1 MPVTDRDKLL
11 TQLLRSVSRS
21 FYLTLRVLPSK
32 LRQPV
37 GLAYLLARA
46 ADTIADTRLLP
57 PDQRL
62 KYLLAFRAQIAGPTS
77 RQALDEIAGAL
88 SDKQSN
94 PAERA
99 LLETLPKAFSV
110 LEGLAEEDRARVRC
124 IVTKLTQ
131 GMEID
136 LTTFPPGESGE
147 IAALNDAEDLDRY
160 IYLVAGCV
168 GEFWT
173 ETAKAHTDKLNHWDT
188 EKMSEIGVRFGKAL
202 QLTNVLRDVPKDL
215 RIGRCYLPW
224 ADLELVGLSPEQLL
238 EPSSGVRAMSVLK
251 SRIETALE
259 HYTAAEEYLLAIPR
273 RCPRL
278 RLAALWPILIGLA
291 TLDRLVRNKDW
302 LDPSKP
308 SRVTRGWVYRTV
320 ALSVPAVFSDSLLRM
335 WIHRL
340 RRHVSA

>member
-1 MPVTDRDKLL
+1 
-11 TQLLRSVSRS
+11 
-21 FYLTLRVLPSK
+21 
-32 LRQPV
+32 
-37 GLAYLLARA
+37 
-46 ADTIADTRLLP
+46 
-57 PDQRL
+57 
-62 KYLLAFRAQIAGPTS
+62 
-77 RQALDEIAGAL
+77 
-88 SDKQSN
+88 
-94 PAERA
+94 
-99 LLETLPKAFSV
+99 
-110 LEGLAEEDRARVRC
+110 
-124 IVTKLTQ
+124 
-131 GMEID
+131 
-136 LTTFPPGESGE
+136 
-147 IAALNDAEDLDRY
+147 
-160 IYLVAGCV
+160 
-168 GEFWT
+168 
-173 ETAKAHTDKLNHWDT
+173 
-188 EKMSEIGVRFGKAL
+188 MS
-202 QLTNVLRDVPKDL
+202 LRDVPKDL